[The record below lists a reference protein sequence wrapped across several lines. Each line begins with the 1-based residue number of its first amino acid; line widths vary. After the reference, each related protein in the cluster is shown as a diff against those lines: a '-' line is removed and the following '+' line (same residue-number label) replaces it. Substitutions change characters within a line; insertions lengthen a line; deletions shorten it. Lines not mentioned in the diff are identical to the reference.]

1 MCGMPDSHSAETLPA
16 VVEDIRRTVEADGR
30 YDFEVILAN
39 DNPPDETWQVIQ
51 QLAAADRR
59 VKGLCMIRNFGQHA
73 ALMAGYRASRGDI
86 IISLDDDGQTPPDQ
100 VFKLVDALDG
110 TVDAVYGDYPADHKF
125 ANPFRRFGSNV
136 NDKMAE
142 WLLKKPKGLYLAS
155 YYAVPRYVMD
165 EVIRYQGPYPYV
177 DGLVLRSAGRFR
189 NVPIAHKDR
198 AVGQSGYSLKKLLG
212 LWLNGFT
219 SFSVV
224 PLRLATLAG
233 ALFACAGFVF
243 ALVPI
248 LRKLVL
254 GAAIDPG
261 WTSIVCLMLI
271 IGGMLM
277 VMVGLAGEY
286 IGRIYV
292 SMNAAPQYALRQTC
306 NLEEDNAAP
315 KQTPTP

>member
-1 MCGMPDSHSAETLPA
+1 M
-16 VVEDIRRTVEADGR
+16 
-30 YDFEVILAN
+30 
-39 DNPPDETWQVIQ
+39 
-51 QLAAADRR
+51 
-59 VKGLCMIRNFGQHA
+59 
-73 ALMAGYRASRGDI
+73 
-86 IISLDDDGQTPPDQ
+86 
-100 VFKLVDALDG
+100 DALDG

-189 NVPIAHKDR
+189 NVPVEHKDR
-198 AVGQSGYSLKKLLG
+198 AVGQSGYSLKKLMG

-233 ALFACAGFVF
+233 GLFACAGFVF
-243 ALVPI
+243 ALVAI
-248 LRKLVL
+248 IRKLAL

-306 NLEEDNAAP
+306 NLEEGEPAP
-315 KQTPTP
+315 KQTPAP

>member
-1 MCGMPDSHSAETLPA
+1 MKQLLSFVIPCYHSAETLPA

-110 TVDAVYGDYPADHKF
+110 TVDAVYGDYYPADHKF

-142 WLLKKPKGLYLAS
+142 WLLKKPKGLYRPATT
-155 YYAVPRYVMD
+155 PCPVM
-165 EVIRYQGPYPYV
+165 
-177 DGLVLRSAGRFR
+177 
-189 NVPIAHKDR
+189 
-198 AVGQSGYSLKKLLG
+198 
-212 LWLNGFT
+212 
-219 SFSVV
+219 
-224 PLRLATLAG
+224 
-233 ALFACAGFVF
+233 
-243 ALVPI
+243 
-248 LRKLVL
+248 
-254 GAAIDPG
+254 
-261 WTSIVCLMLI
+261 
-271 IGGMLM
+271 
-277 VMVGLAGEY
+277 
-286 IGRIYV
+286 
-292 SMNAAPQYALRQTC
+292 
-306 NLEEDNAAP
+306 
-315 KQTPTP
+315 